1 MQGPGNVQRPPPPLD
16 CPARRQYIWR
26 MKSPKELSIEKKI
39 IEDLAPGS
47 AARLVAEIL
56 TADEE
61 VQQMQEYANTVS
73 IVRLGY
79 NDHGPV
85 HMRTVTR
92 NAVRMLNIL
101 HGAGIRTSL
110 ETENAGSLD
119 DSLCAV
125 ILASFLHDLG
135 MSMGRQDHELYS
147 MTLAKP
153 IIERTLDR
161 VFPDNL
167 EKRVVIRSLAL
178 EGIIGHMATRRIH
191 SLEAGLILIAD
202 GCDMEKGRARIPMV
216 LNTEPKAGDI
226 HKYSANSIEGVH
238 ISAGEAK
245 PVRISVEMSTDVGF
259 FQIEEVLL
267 PKINMS
273 PDKQYVELYAG
284 IVGKEIKK
292 YL

>member
-1 MQGPGNVQRPPPPLD
+1 
-16 CPARRQYIWR
+16 

-39 IEDLAPGS
+39 LDELAPGS

-56 TADEE
+56 MEDAE

-92 NAVRMLNIL
+92 NAVKMMNIL
-101 HGAGIRTSL
+101 HAAGIKTSL
-110 ETENAGSLD
+110 ENENAGTLDESL
-119 DSLCAV
+119 AA
-125 ILASFLHDLG
+125 IIFAAFLHDLG
-135 MSMGRQDHELYS
+135 MSMGRQDHELFS
-147 MTLAKP
+147 MTLALP
-153 IIERTLDR
+153 VIDRTLAQ
-161 VFPDNL
+161 VFPNNL

-178 EGIIGHMATRRIH
+178 EGITGHMATRRIN
-191 SLEAGLILIAD
+191 SLEAGLILVAD

-216 LNTEPKAGDI
+216 LNTEAKAGDI
-226 HKYSANSIEGVH
+226 HKYSANSIESVKIGK
-238 ISAGEAK
+238 GEQK
-245 PVRISVEMSTDVGF
+245 PVRISVEMSSDVGF

-267 PKINMS
+267 PKMNMS
-273 PDKQYVELYAG
+273 PAKQYIELYAG
-284 IVGKEIKK
+284 VTDREIKQ